1 MKTILVDHIR
11 GDSFGSEQVKEE
23 ISAVWVSQELAQ
35 QALNDIHENH
45 EYYQKYNQRGLT
57 PEQRKAIN
65 KEVEAKRWYYSAR
78 DYYRDDIE
86 ARIEHDFMPNDE
98 KIVRWLEDLRDGVI
112 EDPNNNQWID
122 ALYVELDDGS
132 KLKIDAFWHDYF
144 ARLIHAEII
153 EIEALK

>member
-23 ISAVWVSQELAQ
+23 ISAVWISQELAQ
-35 QALNDIHENH
+35 QALYDIHENH
-45 EYYQKYNQRGLT
+45 EYYEKYHQRGLT

-65 KEVEAKRWYYSAR
+65 KEVSAKRWYYSAR
-78 DYYRDDIE
+78 DYYRDDINN
-86 ARIEHDFMPNDE
+86 RIEHDFMPDDE
-98 KIVRWLEDLRDGVI
+98 KLVTWLEGLRDGVI
-112 EDPNNNQWID
+112 EDPNNNQWTY

-132 KLKIDAFWHDYF
+132 KLKIDAFWQDYF

-153 EIEALK
+153 EIDG

>member
-35 QALNDIHENH
+35 QALNYIHENH

-78 DYYRDDIE
+78 DFYRDDIN
-86 ARIEHDFMPNDE
+86 ARIEYDFMPDDE
-98 KIVRWLEDLRDGVI
+98 KIVKRLEDLRDGVI
-112 EDPNNNQWID
+112 EDLNNNQWKR

-132 KLKIDAFWHDYF
+132 KLKIDAFWQDYF
-144 ARLIHAEII
+144 ADLIHAEII
-153 EIEALK
+153 EIEG